1 MPYGPGKSR
10 TVAALQSAT
19 LPGFRR
25 RRRRAV
31 FAFGSTAPLALVLV
45 AAACAGRPPAGQPEV
60 RKLSVD
66 DLPAFREEFN
76 AASDKH
82 RVLTLLSPT

>member
-1 MPYGPGKSR
+1 M
-10 TVAALQSAT
+10 
-19 LPGFRR
+19 
-25 RRRRAV
+25 
-31 FAFGSTAPLALVLV
+31 LVLV
-45 AAACAGRPPAGQPEV
+45 AAACAGTPPAGQPEV

-66 DLPAFREEFN
+66 DLPAFRAEFN